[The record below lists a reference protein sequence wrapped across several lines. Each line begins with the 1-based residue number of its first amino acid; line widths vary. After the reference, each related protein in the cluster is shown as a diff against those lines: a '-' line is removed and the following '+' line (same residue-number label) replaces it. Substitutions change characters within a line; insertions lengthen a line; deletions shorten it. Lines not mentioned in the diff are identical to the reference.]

1 MNTRE
6 TNTLDWTLLHC
17 FAVRCWLTWQDL
29 FDITRWTKR
38 DHRELFR
45 ITSSLRT
52 GLYRIDELWSS
63 RIFMIARGVLFK
75 AHYSSFCLSAS
86 VYKDISQ
93 VSLFH
98 CSTFLSCIKKIHMLF
113 FSFSTSSFVRYSR
126 SSASSSSSSFSFSC
140 FYYQKDKRKQPEQ
153 TLRFRASRWQKSVLS
168 VLTFY
173 EKKKHKSI
181 GVVQVIL
188 FLFLSFLFNV

>member
-1 MNTRE
+1 MNQAWSETGDRYILKLFRDFVFHAVGFDGEPIVDMAHIIQCLNKVWTRQRH
-6 TNTLDWTLLHC
+6 THTLDWALLLS

-63 RIFMIARGVLFK
+63 RIFMNARRVLFK
-75 AHYSSFCLSAS
+75 AHYSSFCLPAS

-113 FSFSTSSFVRYSR
+113 FSF
-126 SSASSSSSSFSFSC
+126 
-140 FYYQKDKRKQPEQ
+140 
-153 TLRFRASRWQKSVLS
+153 
-168 VLTFY
+168 
-173 EKKKHKSI
+173 
-181 GVVQVIL
+181 
-188 FLFLSFLFNV
+188 FNVVVC

>member
-1 MNTRE
+1 MLFIERSMTEHLVLGIRWIKLGQKQVIVIFWNSFVILCFMRWVSMVNRLLIWHILFNAWIRYEHARDTHIH
-6 TNTLDWTLLHC
+6 WTEPCC
-17 FAVRCWLTWQDL
+17 FPLQFDAGSHDKICLTSRDEQ
-29 FDITRWTKR
+29 KR

-63 RIFMIARGVLFK
+63 RIFMNARRVLFK
-75 AHYSSFCLSAS
+75 AHYSSFCLPAS

-113 FSFSTSSFVRYSR
+113 FSF
-126 SSASSSSSSFSFSC
+126 
-140 FYYQKDKRKQPEQ
+140 
-153 TLRFRASRWQKSVLS
+153 
-168 VLTFY
+168 
-173 EKKKHKSI
+173 
-181 GVVQVIL
+181 
-188 FLFLSFLFNV
+188 FNVVVC